1 MTCDWEIHRN
11 CHTEA
16 GVKPWGGTHGA
27 LLSLA
32 PRAAAR
38 DRPECSSFT
47 SDDIVFVI
55 ESAAT
60 SRSFRRFLGTPG
72 GGRNGRG
79 HATQQINAR
88 RCDWPFFFFAQCGS
102 WFSPWAKASSTSPPT
117 PARQSWGVWVGV
129 EPAEVER
136 MGIGMEHPAPWLGEE
151 WGEPP
156 DWDATQS
163 VSQDKNRKHSTS
175 TPFYSPLMCLMHL
188 MAFIVLLFNCFI
200 LQEKAAKALIHHYTT
215 WKEVHCHVFELVNTN
230 RMYGAKVLEF
240 LFFSESDIDPTSGE
254 NNTFPHNSMG
264 YSLWKTCV
272 K

>member
-1 MTCDWEIHRN
+1 MLPLPWFTITARYMTCDREIHHN

-16 GVKPWGGTHGA
+16 GVKPWDGTHGA
-27 LLSLA
+27 LLSLG

-79 HATQQINAR
+79 HATQQKNAR
-88 RCDWPFFFFAQCGS
+88 WCDRPFFFFAQCGS

-175 TPFYSPLMCLMHL
+175 TPFYSLLMCLMHF
-188 MAFIVLLFNCFI
+188 MAFIVLLLNCFI
-200 LQEKAAKALIHHYTT
+200 LQEKAAYP
-215 WKEVHCHVFELVNTN
+215 
-230 RMYGAKVLEF
+230 
-240 LFFSESDIDPTSGE
+240 DTSL
-254 NNTFPHNSMG
+254 HNMEGSPL
-264 YSLWKTCV
+264 SCV
-272 K
+272 WIG

>member
-1 MTCDWEIHRN
+1 MTCDREIHHN
-11 CHTEA
+11 CHSEA

-88 RCDWPFFFFAQCGS
+88 RCDWPFFFFCTVRLLILTLSEGLQHVSAHPRQAVLGRVS
-102 WFSPWAKASSTSPPT
+102 GGGASRGGAYGHRHGASGAVAWRGVRGASGLRCNTE
-117 PARQSWGVWVGV
+117 RQS
-129 EPAEVER
+129 R
-136 MGIGMEHPAPWLGEE
+136 QKQKTLHF
-151 WGEPP
+151 
-156 DWDATQS
+156 
-163 VSQDKNRKHSTS
+163 HSILVTLNV
-175 TPFYSPLMCLMHL
+175 PYAFYGFYCFVIQLFYSPRKSRKNPDTSLHNM
-188 MAFIVLLFNCFI
+188 
-200 LQEKAAKALIHHYTT
+200 EGSAL
-215 WKEVHCHVFELVNTN
+215 
-230 RMYGAKVLEF
+230 
-240 LFFSESDIDPTSGE
+240 S
-254 NNTFPHNSMG
+254 
-264 YSLWKTCV
+264 CV
-272 K
+272 WIG

>member
-1 MTCDWEIHRN
+1 MTCDWEIHPN

-88 RCDWPFFFFAQCGS
+88 RCDRPFFLGHSAAPDS
-102 WFSPWAKASSTSPPT
+102 HPERRP
-117 PARQSWGVWVGV
+117 PARLRPPPPGSPG
-129 EPAEVER
+129 AC
-136 MGIGMEHPAPWLGEE
+136 E
-151 WGEPP
+151 WGWSRPRWSVWASAWSIRRRGWARSEGSLRTEMQHR
-156 DWDATQS
+156 ATVKTKTENTPLPLQS
-163 VSQDKNRKHSTS
+163 IHS
-175 TPFYSPLMCLMHL
+175 
-188 MAFIVLLFNCFI
+188 
-200 LQEKAAKALIHHYTT
+200 
-215 WKEVHCHVFELVNTN
+215 
-230 RMYGAKVLEF
+230 
-240 LFFSESDIDPTSGE
+240 
-254 NNTFPHNSMG
+254 
-264 YSLWKTCV
+264 
-272 K
+272 